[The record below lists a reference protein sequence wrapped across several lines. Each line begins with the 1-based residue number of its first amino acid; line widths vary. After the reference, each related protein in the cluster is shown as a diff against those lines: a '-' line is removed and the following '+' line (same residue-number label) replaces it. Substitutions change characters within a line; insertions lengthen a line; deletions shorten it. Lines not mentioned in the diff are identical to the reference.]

1 MYLLILPVLS
11 VQNVPVLNTLMS
23 LNPKILNHVAHGA
36 RLLSRAPLSSLPLCS
51 RFFALLSVHMSAL
64 ASDRFLPFRSQL
76 RGQVNKPV
84 ITECLG
90 FSLAKF
96 KVANRHFILFLHFH
110 FGYSVVF
117 GLLKFWPFSWKDGIA
132 IS

>member
-1 MYLLILPVLS
+1 MHL
-11 VQNVPVLNTLMS
+11 
-23 LNPKILNHVAHGA
+23 
-36 RLLSRAPLSSLPLCS
+36 
-51 RFFALLSVHMSAL
+51 SAL
-64 ASDRFLPFRSQL
+64 ASDGFLPFCCQL

-96 KVANRHFILFLHFH
+96 KMADRHFILFLHFH

-117 GLLKFWPFSWKDGIA
+117 GLLKFCYSVGRMELLLAEIWNMAVGGVSGEEFRSSGLKIYFKCQMPLRHQERD
-132 IS
+132 

>member
-1 MYLLILPVLS
+1 M
-11 VQNVPVLNTLMS
+11 
-23 LNPKILNHVAHGA
+23 
-36 RLLSRAPLSSLPLCS
+36 SSLPLYS
-51 RFFALLSVHMSAL
+51 RFSALLSAHLSAL
-64 ASDRFLPFRSQL
+64 ASDRFLPFCCQL

-96 KVANRHFILFLHFH
+96 KMANRHFILFLHFD

-117 GLLKFWPFSWKDGIA
+117 GLLRFWPFTWKDGIA